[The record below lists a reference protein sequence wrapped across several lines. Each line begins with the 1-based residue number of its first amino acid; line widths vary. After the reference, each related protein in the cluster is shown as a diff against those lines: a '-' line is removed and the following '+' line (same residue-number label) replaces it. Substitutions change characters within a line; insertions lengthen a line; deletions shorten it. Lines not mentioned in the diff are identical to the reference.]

1 MKPIMPNSRWMY
13 ELLLNVYPRELRS
26 RFATDMVEVF
36 EDFLAEAALERGAV
50 GIVSLWC
57 TAVWE
62 LVSIGVPSRLKS
74 TGVIAGTLSFLVS
87 TAIAWVFFHAVG

>member
-13 ELLLNVYPRELRS
+13 ELLLHVYPRELRS
-26 RFATDMVEVF
+26 RFGADMVEVF
-36 EDFLAEAALERGAV
+36 EDLLTEATREGGAV
-50 GIVSLWC
+50 GIASLWC

-62 LVSIGVPSRLKS
+62 LVSIGVPSRVKS